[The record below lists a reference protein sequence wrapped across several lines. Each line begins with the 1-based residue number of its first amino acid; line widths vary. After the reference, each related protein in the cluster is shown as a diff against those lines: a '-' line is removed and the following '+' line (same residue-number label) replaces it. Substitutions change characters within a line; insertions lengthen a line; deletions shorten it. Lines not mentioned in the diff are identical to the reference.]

1 MLWIGDGVLKHYYA
15 TFNILK
21 RHKENKQTHTCVAV
35 AQLKKHNLTLMDPKW
50 HPYSHHPHCRATSNR
65 MWRLSFSCISFLLY
79 QVRMSPKA
87 IEHLNLNFW
96 NFTYYIYI
104 YIFFHD
110 CFSLMLFLHIP
121 FILIH
126 VFLLHSF
133 FFFFCWWLFLVLFLW
148 LLFIWGSNWKCR
160 LGNQMTWFQIL
171 PASLILARCFAS
183 LWLTYKTEAKIM
195 SSPRVGKGI
204 RTEQETT
211 LALGREQHSP
221 CTHTL

>member
-133 FFFFCWWLFLVLFLW
+133 FFFFADDYFWSCFSGCCLFGAVIENAGLGIRWPGSKSYLHHLFWQDALH
-148 LLFIWGSNWKCR
+148 LCG
-160 LGNQMTWFQIL
+160 
-171 PASLILARCFAS
+171 SLIKQRR
-183 LWLTYKTEAKIM
+183 K
-195 SSPRVGKGI
+195 
-204 RTEQETT
+204 
-211 LALGREQHSP
+211 
-221 CTHTL
+221 